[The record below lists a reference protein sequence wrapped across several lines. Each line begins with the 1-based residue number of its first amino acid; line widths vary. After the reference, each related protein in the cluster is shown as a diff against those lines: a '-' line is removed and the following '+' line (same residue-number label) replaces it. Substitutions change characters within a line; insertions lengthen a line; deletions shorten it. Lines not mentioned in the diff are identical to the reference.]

1 MFFKVFK
8 DNRWHQLKLEIFP
21 DNSFKV
27 SVDKQVAQSGLLLE
41 DFKPPVNPPKTIDDS
56 SDSKPEDWDEREKIP
71 DPDAGK
77 HCQHLVFFNINLKW
91 NILVKPDDWDES
103 QARKISDPNA
113 FKPDTWDEDEP
124 EMIADPDAKQPADWD
139 VEMDGEWEAP
149 LISNPKCTSI
159 AGCGKWSAPLVD
171 NPKYK
176 GKWKAPLIANPAYKG
191 KWTPRKI
198 PNPDFYED
206 LTPFK
211 TLATIDAGKKEHFEV
226 IFFSLVYF
234 SLKLVAF
241 ELWTISDNIAF
252 DNILITDDV
261 DIANLVSSLTYEV
274 KKEMTD
280 LETDNILI
288 KAMKHAN
295 KNPWMW
301 AVYLFAIGI
310 PVVLFIAF
318 CCVSPIKS
326 KEKRDDDTYDAA
338 RAKKTDYSSP
348 DIIPEVFYFFIFIF
362 WTHFNFLF
370 YF

>member
-1 MFFKVFK
+1 MLV
-8 DNRWHQLKLEIFP
+8 R
-21 DNSFKV
+21 
-27 SVDKQVAQSGLLLE
+27 
-41 DFKPPVNPPKTIDDS
+41 
-56 SDSKPEDWDEREKIP
+56 ERNF
-71 DPDAGK
+71 
-77 HCQHLVFFNINLKW
+77 QW
-91 NILVKPDDWDES
+91 
-103 QARKISDPNA
+103 
-113 FKPDTWDEDEP
+113 
-124 EMIADPDAKQPADWD
+124 
-139 VEMDGEWEAP
+139 
-149 LISNPKCTSI
+149 
-159 AGCGKWSAPLVD
+159 
-171 NPKYK
+171 
-176 GKWKAPLIANPAYKG
+176 
-191 KWTPRKI
+191 
-198 PNPDFYED
+198 
-206 LTPFK
+206 
-211 TLATIDAGKKEHFEV
+211 
-226 IFFSLVYF
+226 YF
-234 SLKLVAF
+234 SLFNFTLTIVAF

-348 DIIPEVFYFFIFIF
+348 DIIPEVSYFYFVTWISL
-362 WTHFNFLF
+362 TVC